1 MVRLE
6 CLSEDEF
13 SMVVEWFGREKPD
26 MLLQWAGP
34 TYTYPLTVEQLLN
47 HYGEG
52 INQEQSRT
60 FVYKIMD
67 ESTGEAA
74 GMIQLGRID
83 RTAGTAVVGRFWI
96 QEHLR
101 HKGVGTAA
109 LRNLIDKAVREFQL
123 RQLILRVFDFNL
135 PAIKCYEKLG
145 FRIWA
150 RNDKVCQA
158 SNGEWWSE
166 YEMRLMLD

>member
-1 MVRLE
+1 MVQLE
-6 CLSEDEF
+6 YMSEDEF
-13 SMVVEWFGREKPD
+13 GLIVEWFGREKPD

-34 TYTYPLTVEQLLN
+34 TYTYPLTVGQLLD
-47 HYGEG
+47 HYREG
-52 INQEQSRT
+52 INHETART
-60 FVYKIMD
+60 FVYKILD
-67 ESTGEAA
+67 ELTGEAA

-109 LRNLIDKAVREFQL
+109 LRKLIDKAAREFQL

-145 FRIWA
+145 FRICA
-150 RNDKVCQA
+150 RNEKVCQA

-166 YEMRLMLD
+166 YEMRLILD